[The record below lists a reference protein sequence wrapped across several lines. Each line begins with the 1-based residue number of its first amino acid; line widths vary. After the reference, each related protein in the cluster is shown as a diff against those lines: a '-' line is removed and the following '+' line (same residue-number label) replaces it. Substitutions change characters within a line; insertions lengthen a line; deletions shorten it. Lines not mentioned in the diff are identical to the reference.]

1 MGYVLILLGFFG
13 FFATIIYMIIKAIKR
28 RFSKKLFFLPLACI
42 VLLIAGAAIAP
53 TPEPKIPESIELA
66 IPDYQNEYDIN
77 TEIPVEVSIQ
87 PEGAKTDDLRYIT
100 ADDTITFSESG
111 IITGAEE
118 GTYDIYIESGD
129 IKSNT
134 LTITVVDMEAREIA
148 EKEAEEVAL
157 REAEEKRQA
166 EEAALREAEEKRL
179 AEEAALKEAEE
190 KRLAEE
196 AAKAEAEKK
205 AAEEAA
211 RKQAEAEKA
220 NLAAQETTR
229 MYASSRLNIR
239 SANNTNSEILGKLS
253 VNDTVNVI
261 STDGDWATIL
271 YNDNI
276 AYVASSYLSSTKT
289 TVQTESGTDEVG
301 VQVWIPRT
309 GSKYHSRS
317 SCSGMKN
324 PTQVSKSKAE
334 SLGYEPCKKCY

>member
-1 MGYVLILLGFFG
+1 MLRPRVRIPYAPRIKIGVRLKNLKLSGLTPIFYLFLTPQKHIIVSPNLPNLKYRNLSNWLYPIIRTNMILILKYL
-13 FFATIIYMIIKAIKR
+13 
-28 RFSKKLFFLPLACI
+28 
-42 VLLIAGAAIAP
+42 
-53 TPEPKIPESIELA
+53 
-66 IPDYQNEYDIN
+66 
-77 TEIPVEVSIQ
+77 
-87 PEGAKTDDLRYIT
+87 
-100 ADDTITFSESG
+100 
-111 IITGAEE
+111 
-118 GTYDIYIESGD
+118 

-157 REAEEKRQA
+157 REAEEKRLA

>member
-1 MGYVLILLGFFG
+1 MGYVLILLGFLG
-13 FFATIIYMIIKAIKR
+13 FFASIIYMIIRAIKK
-28 RFSKKLFFLPLACI
+28 RFSKKSLFLPLACI

-53 TPEPKIPESIELA
+53 TPEPEIPESIALA
-66 IPDYQNEYDIN
+66 IPDYQDEYDIN
-77 TEIPVEVSIQ
+77 TEIPVEISIQ
-87 PEGAKTDDLRYIT
+87 PEGAKTDNLRYIA
-100 ADDTITFSESG
+100 ADDTITFSEAG
-111 IITGAEE
+111 IVTGSEE
-118 GTYDIYIESGD
+118 GTYNIYIESGD

-148 EKEAEEVAL
+148 EKEAEE
-157 REAEEKRQA
+157 
-166 EEAALREAEEKRL
+166 AALKAAEEKRL

-190 KRLAEE
+190 KQLAEE
-196 AAKAEAEKK
+196 AAQAEAEQK

-220 NLAAQETTR
+220 NLAAQETTQ
-229 MYASSRLNIR
+229 MYASSRLNVR
-239 SANNTNSEILGKLS
+239 SANNTNSEILGKLA

-276 AYVASSYLSSTKT
+276 AYVASSYLSSAKT
-289 TVQTESGTDEVG
+289 TVQTETVTDNIG
-301 VQVWIPRT
+301 GQVWIPRT
-309 GSKYHSRS
+309 GSKYHSNS